1 MSEAPTNSRQRD
13 ALDREE
19 LAFGGGRFSRGGSKD
34 AHLLNAEVTS
44 W

>member
-19 LAFGGGRFSRGGSKD
+19 LAFGGGRFSRGAKMHTFST
-34 AHLLNAEVTS
+34 LR
-44 W
+44 